1 MQNLRAD
8 LHVHTYNS
16 DGLISPAQAVAEA
29 YKNGVRLIA
38 LTDHDCSFAYDEAAT
53 ECAKYGIRTV
63 VGIEVSAYA
72 GDVKFHT
79 LGYGFDR
86 NHPDFKSFYGQLFEA
101 SFRRAEQTLYFLNK
115 NDVRISMEEVM
126 PYRKN
131 PQSPMHT
138 MHIARACAAKGYC
151 NKNANRF
158 YDEYLAFGKCGY
170 SRIGRPSPEK
180 VIEVISAAGGI
191 TSVAH
196 PGRIDMPAAD
206 LLALIKR
213 LESCGL
219 SGIEAVYST
228 HTVTETAYYKELAK
242 TLNLVVTGGSDT
254 HILGRG
260 RKIGTPVFYTDDKL
274 AEKLKI

>member
-29 YKNGVRLIA
+29 YKNGVQLIA
-38 LTDHDCSFAYDEAAT
+38 LTDHDCSFAYDEAKA
-53 ECAKYGIRTV
+53 ECEKYGIKTV

-79 LGYGFDR
+79 LGYAFDA
-86 NHPDFKSFYGQLFEA
+86 NHPDFKSFYSQLFDA
-101 SFRRAEQTLYFLNK
+101 SFLRAEQSLCLLNK
-115 NDVRISMEEVM
+115 NGVRISLEEVL

-131 PQSPMHT
+131 PLSPMHT

-158 YDEYLAFGKCGY
+158 YDEYLAYGKCAY
-170 SRIGRPSPEK
+170 SCIGRPSPEK
-180 VIEVISAAGGI
+180 VIEVIKAAGGI

-219 SGIEAVYST
+219 SGLEAVYST

-242 TLNLVVTGGSDT
+242 TLNLLVTGGSDT